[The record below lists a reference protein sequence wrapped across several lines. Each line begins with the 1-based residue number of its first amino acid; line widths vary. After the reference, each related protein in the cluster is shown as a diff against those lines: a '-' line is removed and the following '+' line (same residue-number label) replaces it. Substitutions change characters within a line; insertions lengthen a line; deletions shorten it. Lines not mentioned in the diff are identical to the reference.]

1 MSAKVSLSEALR
13 GVVNEEW
20 ELIEASR
27 AVDYV
32 ESKLNWL
39 REKKLYGVMWDTYH
53 PKGRAWKNK
62 GQKIEDEEGKN
73 WSGHMTSIHDP
84 NEPIR
89 TVTAVVNHDAHW
101 ESNRT
106 LTISELKRACSFPDD
121 FIFPGTRSFRQ
132 QWERLGR
139 AVPPLTMYA
148 IASHVRKRLEFIDGK
163 KERRKKRMEIG
174 ARYEPYLMADVR
186 LVPFNKYKVIS
197 TFSGCGGSSLGY
209 RMAGFNVLAAS
220 EFDKQAADTYEANF
234 PGTLVL
240 RGDIRELT
248 GVDLL
253 RKVNLKVGQLD
264 VLDGSPPCASFS
276 TAGKREKHWGTVKDY
291 SGQKQRTDD
300 LFWEFAR
307 MIEETRPRAFVG
319 ENVTGMIKGVSKGY
333 FNDILELLRSKGYIV
348 GCKRIDSSFLGVPQ
362 KRERLFFIG
371 FREDLNILPD
381 FPRPIGGEIVS
392 VREAL
397 TQGGPRELDVKQRGE
412 VDDEEFNQ
420 SIPPSMVKMLAKLK
434 PGKSGSDI
442 KRQEE
447 ARAILKTSWYKEA
460 TAGGWFSL
468 RRLIWDEPCP
478 TVQASHGTAAASSS
492 IHPEENRR
500 LTIPELRRVCAFP
513 EDFILTGDYK
523 ERFERLG
530 RSVPPFVTRAIG
542 WKLAESLG

>member
-1 MSAKVSLSEALR
+1 MKAKVPIHEALR
-13 GVVNEEW
+13 GVTNEEW

-39 REKKLYGVMWDTYH
+39 REQKLFGVMWDTYH

-62 GQKIEDEEGKN
+62 GVKIEDEEGKN
-73 WSGHMTSIHDP
+73 WSGHMTSLHDP

-101 ESNRT
+101 EANRT

-121 FIFPGTRSFRQ
+121 FIFPGTKSFRQ

-148 IASHVRKRLEFIDGK
+148 IASHVRKKLEFIDGK
-163 KERRKKRMEIG
+163 TERRKKRMEIG
-174 ARYEPYLMADVR
+174 ARYAPYLMEDVR
-186 LVPFNKYKVIS
+186 KVRHNGYKVIS

-209 RMAGFNVLAAS
+209 RMAGFKVLAAS

-234 PGTLVL
+234 PDTPVL
-240 RGDIRELT
+240 RDDIRELK
-248 GVDLL
+248 GRDLL
-253 RKVNLKVGQLD
+253 KSVGLEVGQLD

-276 TAGKREKHWGTVKDY
+276 TAGKREKHWGEVRDY

-307 MIEETRPRAFVG
+307 MIEETQPRAFVG
-319 ENVTGMIKGVSKGY
+319 ENVTGMVKGVSKGY
-333 FNDILELLRSKGYIV
+333 FNEILALLRSKGYIV
-348 GCKRIDSSFLGVPQ
+348 GCRQIDSSLLGVPQ
-362 KRERLFFIG
+362 KRERIFFIG

-381 FPRPIGGEIVS
+381 FPRPLGGKIVS
-392 VREAL
+392 VKQAL
-397 TQGGPRELDVKQRGE
+397 KSGGPRNLSVKERGE
-412 VDDEEFNQ
+412 ADDEEFNQ
-420 SIPPSMVKMLAKLK
+420 NIPPSMVKMLAQLK
-434 PGKSGSDI
+434 PGMSGSDI
-442 KRQEE
+442 
-447 ARAILKTSWYKEA
+447 TG
-460 TAGGWFSL
+460 GGWFSL
-468 RRLIWDEPCP
+468 RRLFWDKPCY
-478 TVQASHGTAAASSS
+478 TVQASHGQAAASSV
-492 IHPEENRR
+492 IHPDEDRR

-513 EDFILTGDYK
+513 DDFILTGDYK

-542 WKLAESLG
+542 FKLAASLGGA